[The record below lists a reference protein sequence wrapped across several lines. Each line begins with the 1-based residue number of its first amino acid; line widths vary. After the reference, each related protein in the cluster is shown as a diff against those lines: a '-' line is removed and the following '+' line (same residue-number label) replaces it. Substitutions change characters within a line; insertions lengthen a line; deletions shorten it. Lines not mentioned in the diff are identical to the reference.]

1 MPTFKLDGRDVD
13 FRPGEMLIEAAARAG
28 VSIPYY
34 CYHPE
39 LSRPANCRMCLVEAK
54 GAPKLIP
61 ACQQPVNDKMDI
73 QTTSERVKIAQ
84 ADVMEFLLINHPLDC
99 PICDQAGEC
108 KLQQYAYLFGRP
120 ASSMEEAK
128 LKLEKRKVLG
138 PHVVLDQERCIAC
151 TRCVRFTQEITK
163 TSELTMIARGN
174 HNVVDL
180 HPKHELANAYSG
192 CVVDMCPVG
201 ALTDRQFRF
210 QARVWYVQ
218 PTPSTCTLCSRGCNI
233 TVDRRGERAQRT
245 EMKRIRGRRNPD
257 VNASWI
263 CDEGRYGYQQPGK
276 GARPVRARGATAAA
290 AELMPALERAQER
303 AAEMLRAHA
312 GQRGW
317 LGALASGAE
326 TLEELSAL
334 AEVARAA
341 DPEALLV
348 VPAFQDGDEDA
359 ILRRLDKVGN
369 RRGARLLGFGE
380 DAAGLAK
387 RRVLLVADADARP
400 RAGLPEALVADLA
413 RDAMIAFVAHERAW
427 AERAEVLLPLANAY
441 EKEGTIVNFDG
452 VAQRIRRIVPPPMDA
467 RPLHHHLADVAAG
480 AGLAPIETD
489 TRSRLSA
496 LAAGPLAPLDPSRL
510 LEWGARLPKERGGDV
525 TYFEE
530 PAQLFTA
537 APKAYAEGEYQPFMK
552 AQLPPPAI
560 HVGAGAPSRDNER
573 FEWFGPS
580 RTNVEEASAPEKA
593 P

>member
-13 FRPGEMLIEAAARAG
+13 FRAGEMVIEAAARAG

-39 LSRPANCRMCLVEAK
+39 LTRPANCRMCLVELK

-73 QTTSERVKIAQ
+73 QTASERVKTAQ

-163 TSELTMIARGN
+163 TSELTMIARGS

-180 HPKHELANAYSG
+180 HPRHELANAYSG

-218 PTPSTCTLCSRGCNI
+218 PAPSTCTLCSRGCNI
-233 TVDRRGERAQRT
+233 TVDRRGERAHRT
-245 EMKRIRGRRNPD
+245 EMKRVRARRHPD

-263 CDEGRYGYQQPGK
+263 CDEGRYGYRQPAE
-276 GARPVRARGATAAA
+276 GARPVRAGGATAAA
-290 AELMPALERAQER
+290 APSLPPLERAQER
-303 AAEMLRAHA
+303 AAEMLRAHG

-317 LGALASGAE
+317 LGVLASGAE
-326 TLEELSAL
+326 TLEELSSL

-341 DPEALLV
+341 DPDALLV
-348 VPAFQDGDEDA
+348 VPAFDDGDEDA
-359 ILRRLDKVGN
+359 ILRRLDKVPN
-369 RRGARLLGFGE
+369 RRGARRLGFG
-380 DAAGLAK
+380 DDSGGLAK
-387 RRVLLVADADARP
+387 RAVLLVADADVRP
-400 RAGLPEALVADLA
+400 RAGLPEALVAGVA
-413 RDAMIAFVAHERAW
+413 RDAMVAFVAHERAW
-427 AERAEVLLPLANAY
+427 AERADVLLPLANAY
-441 EKEGTIVNFDG
+441 EKEGTIVNFG
-452 VAQRIRRIVPPPMDA
+452 NVVQRIRRIVSPPVDA
-467 RPLHHHLADVAAG
+467 RPLHHHLAEIAA
-480 AGLAPIETD
+480 LARLPPIETD
-489 TRSRLSA
+489 TRAR
-496 LAAGPLAPLDPSRL
+496 LAALCKGPLAPLDPARL
-510 LEWGARLPKERGGDV
+510 GEWGARLSEKPGGEV

-530 PAQLFTA
+530 PPQLFTA
-537 APKAYAEGEYQPFMK
+537 APKAYAEGEYLPFLK
-552 AQLPPPAI
+552 SQIPPPAI
-560 HVGAGAPSRDNER
+560 HVGAGAPARDDER
-573 FEWFGPS
+573 FEWFGPI
-580 RTNVEEASAPEKA
+580 RTNVEEGASPGETS
-593 P
+593 